1 MKKVI
6 LLAGILCVLNLTM
19 LKAQTEQGTFFLG
32 LSSSIGLSGPSTD
45 LMSLEFSSSKE
56 KSDKSGTN
64 EPTPTKTSSFN
75 LSPKVGYFIKNNL
88 AVGLDVSMALYH
100 SSQLSADYNSNN
112 HITLFGAGPFVRYYI
127 PTGKIL
133 PFIELGGSLG
143 LTNNKYE
150 YFNNTDEYKQ
160 SISMLEGGVG
170 VAVPLGERVS
180 FDGMLDYRSI
190 TIKNTKNNPN
200 NDRTVMGT
208 IGLKVGFT
216 IFFGR
221 HKEKAVAL

>member
-6 LLAGILCVLNLTM
+6 LLAGILCVFNLSM
-19 LKAQTEQGTFFLG
+19 LFAQTEKGNILLG
-32 LSSSIGLSGPSTD
+32 LSSSIGLTGPSTTM
-45 LMSLEFSSSKE
+45 MSLEFSSSKE
-56 KSDKSGTN
+56 KSDGSSTN
-64 EPTPTKTSSFN
+64 GSTPTKTSSLN
-75 LSPKVGYFIKNNL
+75 LSPKVGYFIENNL
-88 AVGLDVSMALYH
+88 VLGFDVNMALYH
-100 SSQLSADYNSNN
+100 SSQLSADYNSND

-127 PTGKIL
+127 PTGKVL
-133 PFIELGGSLG
+133 PFIEMGGSLG

-170 VAVPLGERVS
+170 IAAPLGDHIT
-180 FDGMLDYRSI
+180 FDAILDYRSI
-190 TIKNTKNNPN
+190 TVKDIKNNPN

-216 IFFGR
+216 IFFGG
-221 HKEKAVAL
+221 HKEKSVAL